1 MRNSFKLVSA
11 FYCRLISV
19 SKQEISPAD
28 ERAYLQSDGHFSGS
42 TEKLSPLLTIHSPS
56 SALRFMLFSFN
67 DFQLN

>member
-28 ERAYLQSDGHFSGS
+28 ERAYLQSDGHFYRKTFSS
-42 TEKLSPLLTIHSPS
+42 PNYPLSIVGFEVY
-56 SALRFMLFSFN
+56 ALQF
-67 DFQLN
+67 